1 MEAVAEMARILGI
14 QGSAAE
20 RARGA
25 PLAPM
30 RLIERIEAGLP
41 LQALDR
47 LTDFLAPGDAAFKYT
62 LVPKATLNRRTAQK
76 RLSPE
81 ESERLARL
89 ARVGAMA
96 RDVWKTDAA
105 ARAFLFRPHP
115 MLEGRRPVD
124 VARATD
130 LGAQLVEGILGRLKY
145 GSAA

>member
-1 MEAVAEMARILGI
+1 MEAVAEMVRILGL
-14 QGSAAE
+14 GGTGAE

-25 PLAPM
+25 ALTPM
-30 RLIERIEAGLP
+30 RIIERIEAGLP
-41 LQALDR
+41 LASLDR
-47 LTDFLAPGDAAFKYT
+47 LTEFLSPGDTSFKYT
-62 LVPKATLNRRTAQK
+62 LVPKATLNRRIAQK

-96 RDVWKTDAA
+96 REVWKTDDD

-115 MLEGRRPVD
+115 MLEGRRPID
-124 VARATD
+124 VARSTD
-130 LGAQLVEGILGRLKY
+130 LGAQMVENILGRLKY